1 MTYQIEGLSIHA
13 EVHGT
18 AEPALVF
25 LHYWGGTSR
34 TWRKVTAELEGEF
47 KTVAYDARGWGRS
60 DKGSAGYKMADLAD
74 EALSL
79 VKALGLKRYALI
91 GHSMGGKVAQL
102 AASRRPEGLLGL
114 TLVAP
119 AQPTPRRNPEEM
131 REGQLH
137 AYDNR
142 ENVLKTIGSGRLTA
156 RPPSPK
162 ILEQIVEDS
171 MSGSREATMAY
182 PMDSILEDISAEV
195 AKINVP
201 TVLLAGELDQV
212 DSIER
217 HKTEVL
223 AYLPNAQLKII
234 EGSGHL
240 IPIDEPVQLAKEIA
254 SFIGQ
259 LTACGEGPVLATIQN
274 GG

>member
-1 MTYQIEGLSIHA
+1 MNCQIQGLSIHA

-34 TWRKVTAELEGEF
+34 TWRKVTAELEGQF
-47 KTVAYDARGWGRS
+47 KTVAYDARGWGKS
-60 DKGSAGYKMADLAD
+60 DKTLAGYKLADLAD
-74 EALSL
+74 EALAL
-79 VKALGLKRYALI
+79 VKALGIKKYVLV

-102 AASRRPEGLLGL
+102 AASRRPEGLSGL
-114 TLVAP
+114 ILVAP

-131 REGQLH
+131 RQEQLH

-156 RPPSPK
+156 RPPSPE

-171 MSGSREATMAY
+171 MSGSHEATMAF
-182 PMDSILEDISAEV
+182 PMKSILEDISAEV
-195 AKINVP
+195 ANINVP

-223 AYLPNAQLKII
+223 AYLPNAEFKII
-234 EGSGHL
+234 KGSGHL
-240 IPIDEPVQLAKEIA
+240 IPIDEPHELAKEIA
-254 SFIGQ
+254 SFM
-259 LTACGEGPVLATIQN
+259 
-274 GG
+274 GGLLLSRNNA

>member
-1 MTYQIEGLSIHA
+1 
-13 EVHGT
+13 
-18 AEPALVF
+18 
-25 LHYWGGTSR
+25 
-34 TWRKVTAELEGEF
+34 
-47 KTVAYDARGWGRS
+47 
-60 DKGSAGYKMADLAD
+60 MADLAD

-79 VKALGLKRYALI
+79 VKALGIKRYVLV

-114 TLVAP
+114 ILVAP

-156 RPPSPK
+156 RPPSPE

-182 PMDSILEDISAEV
+182 PMESILEDISPEV

-201 TVLLAGELDQV
+201 TILLAGELDQV

-217 HKTEVL
+217 HKAEVL
-223 AYLPNAQLKII
+223 AYLPNARFKII

-254 SFIGQ
+254 SFMSQ
-259 LTACGEGPVLATIQN
+259 LTAQREGPVLATI
-274 GG
+274 

>member
-1 MTYQIEGLSIHA
+1 Y
-13 EVHGT
+13 V
-18 AEPALVF
+18 LV
-25 LHYWGGTSR
+25 
-34 TWRKVTAELEGEF
+34 
-47 KTVAYDARGWGRS
+47 
-60 DKGSAGYKMADLAD
+60 
-74 EALSL
+74 
-79 VKALGLKRYALI
+79 

-102 AASRRPEGLLGL
+102 AASRRPDGLVGL
-114 TLVAP
+114 ILVAP

-156 RPPSPK
+156 HPPSPE

-171 MSGSREATMAY
+171 LSGSREATLAY
-182 PMDSILEDISAEV
+182 PMESILEDISPEV
-195 AKINVP
+195 AKIIVP

-223 AYLPNAQLKII
+223 AYLPNAEFKVIK
-234 EGSGHL
+234 GSGHL
-240 IPIDEPVQLAKEIA
+240 IPIDEPVELAKEIA
-254 SFIGQ
+254 NFAGK
-259 LTACGEGPVLATIQN
+259 LVA
-274 GG
+274 

>member
-1 MTYQIEGLSIHA
+1 MNYQIEGLSIHA
-13 EVHGT
+13 EAHGT

-34 TWRKVTAELEGEF
+34 TWRRVTAELEGQV
-47 KTVAYDARGWGRS
+47 KTLAYDARGWGKS
-60 DKGSAGYKMADLAD
+60 EKASGGYKIADLAD

-79 VKALGLKRYALI
+79 VKALGIKKYVLV

-114 TLVAP
+114 ILVAP
-119 AQPTPRRNPEEM
+119 AQPTPRHNPDEM
-131 REGQLH
+131 REQQLH

-142 ENVLKTIGSGRLTA
+142 ENVLKAIGSGRLTA
-156 RPPSPK
+156 HPPSPE

-171 MSGSREATMAY
+171 LSGSREATMAY
-182 PMDSILEDISAEV
+182 PMESILEDISAEV
-195 AKINVP
+195 ANINVP

-223 AYLPNAQLKII
+223 AYLPTAELKII
-234 EGSGHL
+234 KGSGHL

-254 SFIGQ
+254 IF
-259 LTACGEGPVLATIQN
+259 TTRLA
-274 GG
+274 G